1 MAPTPDTAAP
11 DTEPEDGAPGWGR
24 LLDTAG
30 IIAAI
35 LLAAI
40 VIDIATDGKL
50 ISRRLHKPPEG
61 QVDERPAD

>member
-1 MAPTPDTAAP
+1 MADTATPEA
-11 DTEPEDGAPGWGR
+11 DTTEPAERDWGR

-35 LLAAI
+35 LLAVI